1 MPVVT
6 GWVETGGGENA
17 DAAAAVRETD
27 VAVVVA
33 VAEAEVVTDEV
44 VADVEEEEEPVSET
58 ALPSSMIDSRF
69 LLLDEYAP
77 VILSS
82 SSAYMTA

>member
-1 MPVVT
+1 M
-6 GWVETGGGENA
+6 TGGGENA
-17 DAAAAVRETD
+17 DAAAVVRETD

-58 ALPSSMIDSRF
+58 ALPSSMIDSLF

-82 SSAYMTA
+82 SSAYVTA